1 MLERSNVVIYRSTRQ
16 LRSLSRISKR
26 LECEQSESTSLK
38 ANKSV
43 RVRMLRIYNVA
54 TNAKSVISLRK
65 GSATHDLFFGL
76 ERAIFDGSFEMQVVR
91 I

>member
-1 MLERSNVVIYRSTRQ
+1 MVIYCSTRQ
-16 LRSLSRISKR
+16 LRSLSRISKMP
-26 LECEQSESTSLK
+26 ECGQSESTSLK

-43 RVRMLRIYNVA
+43 RVRMLCIYNVA

-65 GSATHDLFFGL
+65 GSATHDLYFGL
-76 ERAIFDGSFEMQVVR
+76 EWAIFDGSFEMQVLR

>member
-1 MLERSNVVIYRSTRQ
+1 VIIYCSTRQ
-16 LRSLSRISKR
+16 LRSLSRISKI
-26 LECEQSESTSLK
+26 LEMRAASLK

-65 GSATHDLFFGL
+65 GSTTHDLFFGL